1 MTTKPKAKKFR
12 IRRNSPVSQSQGEAR
27 SAATQPPRPAQPQ
40 PAAQG
45 ADMFNQQEDGFGDA
59 AFPTAR
65 RETPRPKAPTTGAS
79 DVAMNANA
87 EAEIDAIR
95 REGLTGRQLRMARRV
110 AQKHGLA
117 PVSDFDAVRQLR
129 QQGVDPFDRA
139 NMLELV
145 SGGETQQSAEQPQLP
160 QTVKQQQLPSTE
172 VLANDTRAK
181 EIVRMQRDIAR
192 RRRQKIVQL
201 FARLGFFV
209 GLPTLLVGYYYYN
222 IATPMYETK
231 TEFVIQ
237 QAEAQSGG
245 GGLGGL
251 LAGTGFASSQDS
263 ITVQGYL
270 QSREA
275 MLRLDEDLGFRSH
288 FESEEFDPLQRLEP
302 DGSMEDAFDIY
313 QKAVKIGY
321 DPTEGVIK
329 MAVIAAD
336 PAVSALFSRQLVDY
350 AEEQV
355 DQLTQRLREDQMRG
369 AREGFEEA
377 ERKVLEAQQKVQ
389 TLQEKLGVFDPVAE
403 SSALMSQIT
412 RFETEAREKRL
423 QLRQLLENARPNQA
437 RVDGVRSD
445 VDRLEQLVSEL
456 RAQLTETTTAGGSIA
471 NVTGQLRI
479 AEGELETR
487 QLLLTQA
494 LQQMESARTEANRQT
509 RYLSMGVSPIAPD
522 EPTYPRKFENTLLAL
537 LIFAGIYLMVSL
549 TTSILREQV
558 SS

>member
-1 MTTKPKAKKFR
+1 MTIKPKAKKFR
-12 IRRNSPVSQSQGEAR
+12 IRRNAPAASTPSGDERTVTPAR
-27 SAATQPPRPAQPQ
+27 PPAAPPRQPQ
-40 PAAQG
+40 SHGIFDQ
-45 ADMFNQQEDGFGDA
+45 DDDGFGTQS
-59 AFPTAR
+59 FPTAR
-65 RETPRPKAPTTGAS
+65 RAAPSQRAPEPPHAPQPSET
-79 DVAMNANA
+79 DL
-87 EAEIDAIR
+87 DAIR

-117 PVSDFDAVRQLR
+117 PMSDFDAVKQLR
-129 QQGVDPFDRA
+129 ERGIDPFDRA

-145 SGGETQQSAEQPQLP
+145 SNQSRQDAPVTPNLP
-160 QTVKQQQLPSTE
+160 QTVRQQPQLPSTE
-172 VLANDTRAK
+172 VLGRDERAK
-181 EIVRMQRDIAR
+181 EIIRMQRDIAR
-192 RRRQKIVQL
+192 RRRRKLAQL
-201 FARLGFFV
+201 GARLAFFV

-222 IATPMYETK
+222 IATPMFETK

-237 QAEAQSGG
+237 QAEPQST

-251 LAGTGFASSQDS
+251 LSGTGFATSQDS

-275 MLRLDEDLGFRSH
+275 MLRLNKDLDFRAH
-288 FESEEFDPLQRLEP
+288 FEDPAIDPLQRLDPEA
-302 DGSMEDAFDIY
+302 SMEDAFDVY

-329 MAVIAAD
+329 LAITAAD
-336 PAVSALFSRQLVDY
+336 PDLSEQFARQLVDY

-377 ERKVLEAQQKVQ
+377 EAKVLAAQQRVQ
-389 TLQEKLGVFDPVAE
+389 DLQERLGVFDPMAE
-403 SSALMSQIT
+403 SSTIMTQVA
-412 RFETEAREKRL
+412 RFETQAQEKQL
-423 QLRQLLENARPNQA
+423 QLSQLLSNPRPNQA

-445 VDRLEQLVSEL
+445 IERLDALVADL
-456 RAQLTETTTAGGSIA
+456 RSQLTNSTTPGNSMAQ
-471 NVTGQLRI
+471 VTGQLRI
-479 AEGELETR
+479 AESELQTR

-494 LQQMESARTEANRQT
+494 LQQMESARIEANRQT
-509 RYLSMGVSPIAPD
+509 RYLSMGVSPVAPD
-522 EPTYPRKFENTLLAL
+522 EATYPRKLENTVLAL

-549 TTSILREQV
+549 TASILREQV